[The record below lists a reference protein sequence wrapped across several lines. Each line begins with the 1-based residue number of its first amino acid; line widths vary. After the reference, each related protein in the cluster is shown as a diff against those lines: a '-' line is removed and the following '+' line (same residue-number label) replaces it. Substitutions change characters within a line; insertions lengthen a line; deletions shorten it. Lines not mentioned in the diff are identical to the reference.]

1 MKREISEVIIGWM
14 FIFQLE
20 GLRKVS
26 GLFFPKRESVDQVS
40 RRSGVV
46 VIFDGLFRGTNVK
59 DVYDG
64 TLVLTKAFDRNTKNA
79 GGRFKKGLCECEFC
93 LFPTRREGN
102 KPVFPY
108 RLAPGITGD
117 RHGMFII
124 RKHHIIE
131 MTEKW

>member
-14 FIFQLE
+14 LIFQLE

-46 VIFDGLFRGTNVK
+46 VIFDELFRGTNVK

-64 TLVLTKAFDRNTKNA
+64 TSVLTKAFDRNTKNA
-79 GGRFKKGLCECEFC
+79 GEDLKKDCANVNFVYFRPGGKVTSLCC
-93 LFPTRREGN
+93 L
-102 KPVFPY
+102 
-108 RLAPGITGD
+108 TG
-117 RHGMFII
+117 
-124 RKHHIIE
+124 
-131 MTEKW
+131 